1 MARVSSGRLPLGAS
15 AAERTS
21 LGIGVPIAPCCL
33 DLEDDETAACVDGG
47 NRSDPPGDVIH
58 LRFGMSSYP
67 PNGFVSVAP
76 SRTLVSARCARRPRG
91 AQLSTKSF
99 NHLLKRVSIEIL
111 HRPLNPHALRHSC
124 ATYMAENGA
133 ELSVICDHLG
143 HSDLN
148 VARNFYVHLS
158 TERRRRVTREAL
170 GG

>member
-1 MARVSSGRLPLGAS
+1 MTRVSSGRLPLGAS

-76 SRTLVSARCARRPRG
+76 SRPPPSRRRSLFARVLFATIAVAVATLVATE
-91 AQLSTKSF
+91 LSTTGHSRW
-99 NHLLKRVSIEIL
+99 LDP
-111 HRPLNPHALRHSC
+111 RPL
-124 ATYMAENGA
+124 
-133 ELSVICDHLG
+133 
-143 HSDLN
+143 
-148 VARNFYVHLS
+148 VARGVKLAQEKIPWDRLPKIS
-158 TERRRRVTREAL
+158 RR
-170 GG
+170 